1 VLSGRFWA
9 GVGLLL
15 MVASGLRAQ
24 SAAPEPEFAPYE
36 EVPGILTVLSPF
48 LLPKVLA
55 DTWTLRDY
63 VRGEEFL
70 EFRTRWGDRYAVDA
84 IFDTAVRL
92 CWNNTGLALL
102 ISFLASMDHRRVGVD
117 LPVVGPLIWLP
128 LTSEFEEEFQERV
141 ERLPCAIYAD
151 TGPDG
156 CDRDK
161 LQHFFGSAFLA
172 YVTESR
178 GAAQRVGDFVE
189 WGEGQFIVGG
199 ANEPRDLRANHQG
212 QMFGLALLSD
222 HRSRPSAFLIT
233 ALARPGPSTP
243 ASHAFPLTV
252 EER

>member
-1 VLSGRFWA
+1 VLSGRSWA
-9 GVGLLL
+9 GIGLLL
-15 MVASGLRAQ
+15 MVAVGVRAQ
-24 SAAPEPEFAPYE
+24 GEAPGPEFTPHD
-36 EVPGILTVLSPF
+36 EVPEILTVLSPF

-63 VRGEEFL
+63 IRGEEFL
-70 EFRTRWGDRYAVDA
+70 EFRTRWGDRYSVDA

-117 LPVVGPLIWLP
+117 IPVIGPLIWLP
-128 LTSEFEEEFQERV
+128 LTSEFEEEFHQRV
-141 ERLPCAIYAD
+141 ERLPCGIYAD

-172 YVTESR
+172 FVTESR
-178 GAAQRVGDFVE
+178 EAAQRVGDFVE
-189 WGEGQFIVGG
+189 WGEGRFIVGG
-199 ANEPRDLRANHQG
+199 ATDARDLRANHQG
-212 QMFGLALLSD
+212 QMFGLALLND

-233 ALARPGPSTP
+233 ALATPRPSLP
-243 ASHAFPLTV
+243 ASQAFPLTA